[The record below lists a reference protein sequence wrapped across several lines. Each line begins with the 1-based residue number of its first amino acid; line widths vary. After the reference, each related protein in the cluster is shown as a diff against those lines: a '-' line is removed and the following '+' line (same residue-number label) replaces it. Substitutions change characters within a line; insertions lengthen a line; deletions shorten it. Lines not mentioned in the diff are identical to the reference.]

1 MHHRYATIVHAAIWL
16 VVIIL
21 AFVMQVMPLLLILTL
36 FNMAVGISSAAAL
49 IAVPVALLGMLLIA
63 FSFAE
68 RRRRNGCPSPIRV
81 DEARRQ
87 QVTRNRAAML
97 HGPPAAPDFRRRWFF

>member
-1 MHHRYATIVHAAIWL
+1 MHHRYAAVVHAALWI

-21 AFVMQVMPLLLILTL
+21 AFVMQVIPLLLILTL

-49 IAVPVALLGMLLIA
+49 IAVPIALLGTLLIA

-68 RRRRNGCPSPIRV
+68 RRRRKWRPSPVRV
-81 DEARRQ
+81 DEARHQ
-87 QVTRNRAAML
+87 KMTWNNAAMR